1 MPTTREGK
9 EVAML
14 RKAIVGAAVAAMVL
28 IVPVGTASAA
38 QPGAS
43 CGAAG
48 ATSEPAGF
56 GSGGFATAESSYA
69 GSDGTHS
76 LVSGNDHA
84 VSQYDIACVNVT
96 AAGH

>member
-1 MPTTREGK
+1 
-9 EVAML
+9 ML
-14 RKAIVGAAVAAMVL
+14 KKGIVGAAITAAVF
-28 IVPVGTASAA
+28 IVPIGTASAG

-43 CGAAG
+43 CGSEG
-48 ATSEPAGF
+48 ATSMPHGFTTAGF
-56 GSGGFATAESSYA
+56 ANAEANYA

-76 LVSGNDHA
+76 LVSGNTHA

>member
-1 MPTTREGK
+1 
-9 EVAML
+9 ML
-14 RKAIVGAAVAAMVL
+14 KKAIVGAVITAAL
-28 IVPVGTASAA
+28 FIVPIGTASAG

-43 CGAAG
+43 CGSDG
-48 ATSEPAGF
+48 ATSMPHGF
-56 GSGGFATAESSYA
+56 TTTGFSTAEANYA

-76 LVSGNDHA
+76 LVSGNAHA

>member
-1 MPTTREGK
+1 
-9 EVAML
+9 ML
-14 RKAIVGAAVAAMVL
+14 KKAIVGAVITAAVF
-28 IVPVGTASAA
+28 IVPIGTASAG

-43 CGAAG
+43 CGSQG
-48 ATSEPAGF
+48 ATSMPHGFTTAGF
-56 GSGGFATAESSYA
+56 ANAEANYA

-76 LVSGNDHA
+76 LVSGNTHA

>member
-1 MPTTREGK
+1 
-9 EVAML
+9 ML
-14 RKAIVGAAVAAMVL
+14 KKAIVAAAFTAAL
-28 IVPVGTASAA
+28 FIVPIGTASAG

-43 CGAAG
+43 CGSDG
-48 ATSEPAGF
+48 ATSMPHGF
-56 GSGGFATAESSYA
+56 TTGGFSTAEANYA

-76 LVSGNDHA
+76 LVSGNATA